1 MLFVRKVLRSQL
13 SIFFVSM
20 DKKIEADAKHRRFYK
35 LERYHELMKDLETKE
50 PTTILS
56 QLKNENHFLGFSGIF

>member
-1 MLFVRKVLRSQL
+1 
-13 SIFFVSM
+13 M